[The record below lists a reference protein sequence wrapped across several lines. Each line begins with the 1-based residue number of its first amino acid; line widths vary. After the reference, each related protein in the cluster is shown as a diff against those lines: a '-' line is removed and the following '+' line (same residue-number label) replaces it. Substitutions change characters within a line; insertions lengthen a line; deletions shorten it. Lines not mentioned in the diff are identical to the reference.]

1 MLVYKS
7 VDCTCGFVV
16 INAFNDSN
24 KEIFVYI
31 LHRDVYY
38 AIASELNADIDNY
51 GSRRDGTQ
59 LTTTTII
66 IIQTVCTAST
76 VDNHNE
82 SEPM

>member
-38 AIASELNADIDNY
+38 AIASELNVLKPLI
-51 GSRRDGTQ
+51 
-59 LTTTTII
+59 LTTT
-66 IIQTVCTAST
+66 VHAAME
-76 VDNHNE
+76 HN
-82 SEPM
+82 